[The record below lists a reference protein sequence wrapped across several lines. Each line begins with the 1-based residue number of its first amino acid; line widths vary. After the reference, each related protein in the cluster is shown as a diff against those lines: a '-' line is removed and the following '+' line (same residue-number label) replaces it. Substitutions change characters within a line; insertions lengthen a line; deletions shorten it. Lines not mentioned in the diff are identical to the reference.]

1 MIVTDCGIFVTFGGY
16 GVLFVMEWAISVT
29 NDASGAG
36 FVTNSGDSVTF
47 SKSLSG
53 ILRHLE

>member
-1 MIVTDCGIFVTFGGY
+1 MTFGGY

-36 FVTNSGDSVTF
+36 FVTKQSISVTIAHI
-47 SKSLSG
+47 KQHPET
-53 ILRHLE
+53 LRTA

>member
-1 MIVTDCGIFVTFGGY
+1 MTFGGY

-53 ILRHLE
+53 ILRYLE